1 MAEIAPFARHLD
13 EVLQEDVDV
22 LAQYTAGLAVSGT
35 ARSASA
41 LGYPWIITLPSRD
54 SAGQ

>member
-1 MAEIAPFARHLD
+1 VAEIAPFARHLD